1 MPREIDL
8 LSILPINLIVAA
20 FIILFLAG
28 SVIFSF
34 LVIKQVSVMCSVV
47 ESGVNVIL
55 KLIARLLFLASVG
68 LLVIA
73 IVLTFFN

>member
-1 MPREIDL
+1 MAREIDL
-8 LSILPINLIVAA
+8 LSILPTNLIIAA

-34 LVIKQVSVMCSVV
+34 LVIRQVGVMCSVV
-47 ESGVNVIL
+47 ESGVNAVL
-55 KLIARLLFLASVG
+55 KLIARLLFLGSVI
-68 LLVIA
+68 LLIIA